1 MTEFHPLHTT
11 LSRPQQLN
19 NPLDY
24 EPHPLCLL
32 AADEVR
38 AYLRQQTQWADEVAN
53 GKMFGV
59 LVCEDEAGQLGFLA
73 AYSGQIGGREDWPWF
88 VPAVFDY
95 LRPEGFFKQEEARIS
110 AINRQVEHI
119 EQSVERT
126 AIIKEV
132 SRLKE
137 EALNAVETYKKM
149 MQEAK
154 ARRDGLRATQGETE
168 EMIRESQFQKAELR
182 RLKKH
187 WAERLAAAAEQLQ
200 PMEAELTRLKRT
212 RKQRS
217 DFLQRWLF
225 DHFMMRNKEG
235 DFRSLTDIF

>member
-38 AYLRQQTQWADEVAN
+38 AYLKQQRAWADEVAN

-59 LVCEDEAGQLGFLA
+59 LVCEDEKGQLGFLA

-95 LRPEGFFKQEEARIS
+95 LQPDGYFKQEEARIS
-110 AINRQVEHI
+110 DINRQVEQI
-119 EQSVERT
+119 ESSAERST
-126 AIIKEV
+126 IIKEV
-132 SRLKE
+132 TRMKDQASDE
-137 EALNAVETYKKM
+137 IAAYKTLM
-149 MQEAK
+149 LEAK
-154 ARRDGLRATQGETE
+154 ARRDAQRMAQGETA

-182 RLKKH
+182 RLKKQ
-187 WAERLAAAAEQLQ
+187 WSERLSAAAERLK
-200 PMEAELTRLKRT
+200 PIEAELTHLKYS
-212 RKQRS
+212 RK
-217 DFLQRWLF
+217 
-225 DHFMMRNKEG
+225 MVA
-235 DFRSLTDIF
+235 